1 MGIFN
6 NNDQYD
12 IHVSTQPMADK
23 IDVVSNKV
31 DLTTGAVA
39 GMETAVIAQEKSSTE
54 QICGKLDVGF
64 FNVVISQIA
73 QKLANENAKTRALAL
88 ELMQQQKALQNL
100 QTRMTGDY
108 NMISSRYAKLFGSL
122 NQELRNRI
130 SELDRPLIE
139 YCSQQV
145 KQLQNRIYSLVSG
158 VPVLQSESLTATQAI
173 AAAHI
178 KRNAQSLIEAAG
190 EYIKHDKQQEKTTSN
205 LWNAKI
211 DEEKVYYVPM
221 IIDEENTELRSGASM
236 IKDNQAL
243 KATIGD
249 VSYQKILQTLDSI
262 ASSLDWKT
270 DGTQISNIAN
280 HYVALVEKSDVP
292 KRLKDVMMR
301 LFDRQFKTL

>member
-1 MGIFN
+1 MGFLN

-100 QTRMTGDY
+100 QSRMTGDY

-145 KQLQNRIYSLVSG
+145 KQLQNRIYGLVSG

-190 EYIKHDKQQEKTTSN
+190 EYIKHDKRQENTTQS
-205 LWNAKI
+205 LWSTKI
-211 DEEKVYYVPM
+211 DEEEVYYVPM
-221 IIDEENTELRSGASM
+221 IIDEENTELRSGASI

-249 VSYQKILQTLDSI
+249 VAYQKTLQTLDSI
-262 ASSLDWKT
+262 SSSLDWKT
-270 DGTQISNIAN
+270 DGAQISNIAN
-280 HYVALVEKSDVP
+280 HYVAMVEKADVP
-292 KRLKDVMMR
+292 KRLKDVMMK

>member
-1 MGIFN
+1 MGILDK
-6 NNDQYD
+6 NDQYD

-88 ELMQQQKALQNL
+88 ELMQEQKVLQNL
-100 QTRMTGDY
+100 QSRMTGDY
-108 NMISSRYAKLFGSL
+108 IMISSRYAKLFGSL

-130 SELDRPLIE
+130 SELDKPVVDF
-139 YCSQQV
+139 CSQQV
-145 KQLQNRIYSLVSG
+145 KLLQNRIYGLVSG
-158 VPVLQSESLTATQAI
+158 VPVLQSESLTATQTI

-190 EYIKHDKQQEKTTSN
+190 EYIKHDKQQENTTQS
-205 LWNAKI
+205 LWYAKI
-211 DEEKVYYVPM
+211 NEEKMYFVPL
-221 IIDEENTELRSGASM
+221 IIDEENTELRNGVS
-236 IKDNQAL
+236 IINDNQAL

-249 VSYQKILQTLDSI
+249 VAYQKTLQTLDSI
-262 ASSLDWKT
+262 LSSLDWKI
-270 DGTQISNIAN
+270 DGTQSSSIAN
-280 HYVALVEKSDVP
+280 HYTAMVEKADVP
-292 KRLKDVMMR
+292 KRLKDVMMK
-301 LFDRQFKTL
+301 LFDKQFKTL

>member
-1 MGIFN
+1 MGFLN
-6 NNDQYD
+6 YNDQYD

-54 QICGKLDVGF
+54 QICGKLDIGF

-73 QKLANENAKTRALAL
+73 QKLANENAKARALAL
-88 ELMQQQKALQNL
+88 ELMQQQKALQGL
-100 QTRMTGDY
+100 QSRMTGDY
-108 NMISSRYAKLFGSL
+108 NMISARYAKLFGSL

-130 SELDRPLIE
+130 TELDKPLMD

-145 KQLQNRIYSLVSG
+145 KQLQNRIYGLVSG

-178 KRNAQSLIEAAG
+178 KRNAQSLIEDAG
-190 EYIKHDKQQEKTTSN
+190 EYIKHDKQQEKNTCN
-205 LWNAKI
+205 LWNAKT

-249 VSYQKILQTLDSI
+249 VAYQKTLQTLDSI

-270 DGTQISNIAN
+270 DGTRCSIIAN
-280 HYVALVEKSDVP
+280 HYVSMVENADVP
-292 KRLKDVMMR
+292 KRLKDVMMK
-301 LFDRQFKTL
+301 LFDKQFKTM

>member
-1 MGIFN
+1 MGIFDS
-6 NNDQYD
+6 NDQYD

-31 DLTTGAVA
+31 DMTTGAVA
-39 GMETAVIAQEKSSTE
+39 AMETAVIAQEKSSTE

-73 QKLANENAKTRALAL
+73 QKLANENAKTRALAI
-88 ELMQQQKALQNL
+88 ELMQQQKALQSL
-100 QTRMTGDY
+100 QSRMTGDY
-108 NMISSRYAKLFGSL
+108 NMIGSRYAKLFGSL

-130 SELDRPLIE
+130 SELDKPLMD

-145 KQLQNRIYSLVSG
+145 KQLQNRIYGLVSG

-178 KRNAQSLIEAAG
+178 KRNAQNLISAAG
-190 EYIKHDKQQEKTTSN
+190 EYIKHDKQQERTTQN
-205 LWNAKI
+205 LWNSKI
-211 DEEKVYYVPM
+211 DDEEIYYVPM

-243 KATIGD
+243 KTALGD
-249 VSYQKILQTLDSI
+249 VAYQKTVQTLDSVVKSI
-262 ASSLDWKT
+262 DWKT
-270 DGTQISNIAN
+270 DDSQSANIAN
-280 HYVALVEKSDVP
+280 QYAEMVEKADIP
-292 KRLKDVMMR
+292 KRLKDVMMKM
-301 LFDRQFKTL
+301 FDGKFQTL

>member
-1 MGIFN
+1 MGFLDR
-6 NNDQYD
+6 NDQYD
-12 IHVSTQPMADK
+12 IHVTTQPMADK

-108 NMISSRYAKLFGSL
+108 NMIGSRYAKLFGSL

-130 SELDRPLIE
+130 SELDRPLID

-145 KQLQNRIYSLVSG
+145 KQLQNRIYGLVSG

-190 EYIKHDKQQEKTTSN
+190 EYIKHDKQQERTTQN
-205 LWNAKI
+205 LWNTKI
-211 DEEKVYYVPM
+211 DEEQVYYVPM
-221 IIDEENTELRSGASM
+221 IVDEENTELRTEAAI

-243 KATIGD
+243 KAAIGD
-249 VSYQKILQTLDSI
+249 VAYQKTIQTLDSI
-262 ASSLDWKT
+262 SPSLDWKT
-270 DGTQISNIAN
+270 DGTQNTTIAN
-280 HYVALVEKSDVP
+280 HYAAMVEKADVP
-292 KRLKDVMMR
+292 KRLKDVMMQ